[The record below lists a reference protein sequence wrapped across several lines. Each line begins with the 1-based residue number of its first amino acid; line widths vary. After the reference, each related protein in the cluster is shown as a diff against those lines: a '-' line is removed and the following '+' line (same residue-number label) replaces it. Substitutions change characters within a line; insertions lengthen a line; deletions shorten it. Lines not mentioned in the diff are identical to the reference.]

1 MPHAARM
8 IRGPRT
14 TRPVAARLAL
24 ALTAAVAQCSGSGV
38 VAAEPETFA
47 RVEARA
53 GTGVRTLDGRIVI
66 EAVDGGLLLELPDQR
81 YEVLEPAAVV
91 SRGPLPGGPADEQ
104 PRDLGRRVLA
114 DLPPGFDL
122 HVSRH
127 YVICFNTSREYAKW
141 VASLFERLHEAFTN
155 AWRNAGLDVASP
167 RHPLIVVIFAERADY
182 EAFAT
187 RDVGPA
193 ADRIVGY
200 YDLASNRV
208 TTFDLTGS
216 DLLARQVRRPPGRTG
231 PEILASPEA
240 AGLVATLVHE
250 ATHQVAFNCGLH
262 RRQTGRETGAVRAI
276 GGKVVHLVIQRLP
289 LEREVA
295 AVARQDRVSRAV
307 AKPDRAGGSVRIRG
321 GKTRV
326 QNLQGIKAARHERAD
341 EIERKHQ
348 RPLRE
353 TRVEHARCEQQAQVR
368 GHARVRHRG
377 DVGPPAHRA
386 AEPVDARVGRPEREV
401 RGVAMTPIRVE
412 TADSEIAA
420 RDKHRP
426 PRRAPARFGQRA
438 GHPP

>member
-1 MPHAARM
+1 MGFMPHAARM

-155 AWRNAGLDVASP
+155 AWRNVGLDVASP

-262 RRQTGRETGAVRAI
+262 RRLAPIPLWLSEGMATYFETPDLSSPRGWKGIGMINRPRLDRFLAGTRPGWAGGLVGADDAFRAPDTAEDAYARAWALTHFLAQTRKQQFAAYLRILAA
-276 GGKVVHLVIQRLP
+276 KQP
-289 LEREVA
+289 LA
-295 AVARQDRVSRAV
+295 ADS
-307 AKPDRAGGSVRIRG
+307 PDRR
-321 GKTRV
+321 
-326 QNLQGIKAARHERAD
+326 ERDFRDAFG
-341 EIERKHQ
+341 E
-348 RPLRE
+348 
-353 TRVEHARCEQQAQVR
+353 
-368 GHARVRHRG
+368 
-377 DVGPPAHRA
+377 PPAALEEAVHRSM
-386 AEPVDARVGRPEREV
+386 ARLQSRRP
-401 RGVAMTPIRVE
+401 
-412 TADSEIAA
+412 
-420 RDKHRP
+420 
-426 PRRAPARFGQRA
+426 
-438 GHPP
+438 